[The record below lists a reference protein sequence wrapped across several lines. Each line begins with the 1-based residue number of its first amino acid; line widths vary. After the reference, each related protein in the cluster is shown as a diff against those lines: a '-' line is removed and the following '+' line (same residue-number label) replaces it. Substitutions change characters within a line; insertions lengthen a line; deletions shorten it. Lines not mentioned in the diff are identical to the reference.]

1 MDGNE
6 KDPTESR
13 LRELEIKLTFLDDYV
28 AEQNKTLVELV
39 REIARLKR
47 ALHSL
52 AEKTESLDG
61 GNAAPANEK
70 PPHW

>member
-1 MDGNE
+1 MNENE
-6 KDPTESR
+6 KDTTEAR

-28 AEQNKTLVELV
+28 AEQNRTLVGLV
-39 REIARLKR
+39 RENERLKR
-47 ALHSL
+47 ALLSL
-52 AEKTESLDG
+52 AEKTESLAG

>member
-1 MDGNE
+1 MNGNE
-6 KDPTESR
+6 KKSTEAR

-28 AEQNKTLVELV
+28 AEQNKTLVGLV
-39 REIARLKR
+39 RETERLKR
-47 ALHSL
+47 ALRSI

-61 GNAAPANEK
+61 GNAAPADEK